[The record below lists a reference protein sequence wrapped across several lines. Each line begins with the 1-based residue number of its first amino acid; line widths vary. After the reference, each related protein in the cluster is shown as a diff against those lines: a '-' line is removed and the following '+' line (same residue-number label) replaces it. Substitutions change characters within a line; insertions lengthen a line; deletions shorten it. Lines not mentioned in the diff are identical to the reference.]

1 MAQAMLKD
9 IGGIIVRT
17 PGNCGGRPRIDGR
30 RVEVRAIVAYH
41 HAGES
46 PEEIADNFSDL
57 DLAYVYA
64 ALAYYYVNKKTL
76 DREFVK
82 LEKEE
87 AALERE
93 YLAALE
99 PVR

>member
-1 MAQAMLKD
+1 MTQPIMKD
-9 IGGIIVRT
+9 VGGIIVRT

-57 DLAYVYA
+57 DLAHIHA
-64 ALAYYYVNKKTL
+64 ALAYYYLNKKTL
-76 DREFVK
+76 DKEFAK

-99 PVR
+99 PAR